1 MIGDPPI
8 FFQCSVRLLLVVRK
22 LDVQAVTYWGMV
34 ALQPTHV
41 ALTRPFQGHS
51 LLDITNNRPLLFNVG
66 GYCFWSYLRRVGGG
80 GILAP

>member
-1 MIGDPPI
+1 MIGDLPI

-34 ALQPTHV
+34 ALQPIRV

-51 LLDITNNRPLLFNVG
+51 LKHQMTARLKVRRAVVG
-66 GYCFWSYLRRVGGG
+66 FMSMTY
-80 GILAP
+80 